1 MVNFSIMIKKVL
13 FESLLIKLAVIVIS
27 VHSSTAIVA
36 ATAIVTTP
44 TIIASAI
51 VIAVTSWLEFLIAF
65 ISEIAVIGRAIALN
79 VGRIGKLQLTLG
91 NLS

>member
-1 MVNFSIMIKKVL
+1 MVNFSTKIKLVL
-13 FESLLIKLAVIVIS
+13 FESLLIKLAVIIIT
-27 VHSSTAIVA
+27 VHASTAIIS
-36 ATAIVTTP
+36 ATTVITTT

-79 VGRIGKLQLTLG
+79 VGGIGKLQLSLC